1 MKTPVRTIMQSLS
14 NDDLFEII
22 NNFDAL
28 ESQGRIHTCKLTE
41 VAEKLSM
48 YIDLTLTD
56 MMLYAEQELDMR
68 LYYSQRIAN
77 KELL

>member
-1 MKTPVRTIMQSLS
+1 MTTPVRTIMQSLS

-28 ESQGRIHTCKLTE
+28 ESQGGIHTCKLTE

-68 LYYSQRIAN
+68 LYYSQRITN